1 VAREPIELIQSTPLV
16 LAVAFLLSACG
27 PVGVDLNP
35 SFDDSS
41 TRIAQPDE
49 YTSALFSNSEFVSV
63 NNGAAWDT
71 SSSFTLLF
79 EDGEFVAGDREMVEQ
94 ANWRSATDVFPSEC
108 ESEYAWRA
116 TKVDSQESK
125 GLWGMVVNLSAIEMT
140 PRDFN
145 KSIASVAAQ
154 YIFVY
159 SSSSLAEQAFSEIS
173 QNMELCSSGV
183 RALLSDGDLLDMTV
197 SEAPSD
203 SFKYFTQG
211 KYTLRH
217 ASGELQSLD
226 LFIRAGHVVHYFK
239 IFINDLRLDSKS
251 KWKQLDEFVNQPLQR
266 SCFIQ
271 ALDCSD
277 FSFQAVTGEK

>member
-1 VAREPIELIQSTPLV
+1 MAKKPIALTKSTLLI
-16 LAVAFLLSACG
+16 LAIAFLLSGCG
-27 PVGVDLNP
+27 TFGVDLDP
-35 SFDDSS
+35 RSEESS
-41 TRIAQPDE
+41 TKVAQPE
-49 YTSALFSNSEFVSV
+49 EFSSALFSNSEFVTV

-79 EDGEFVAGDREMVEQ
+79 EDSEFLAGDRDMVEQ
-94 ANWRSATDVFPSEC
+94 ANWRSATDIFPSVC
-108 ESEYAWRA
+108 EAEYSWRA

-125 GLWGMVVNLSAIEMT
+125 GLWGMVVNLSTIEMT

-159 SSSSLAEQAFSEIS
+159 SNPSLAEQAFDEIS
-173 QNMELCSSGV
+173 RNMELCSSGV
-183 RALLSDGDLLDMTV
+183 RALLSDGNLLDMTV

-203 SFKYFTQG
+203 SFRYFTQG
-211 KYTLRH
+211 DYTLRH

-226 LFIRAGHVVHYFK
+226 LFIQAGQVVHYFK

-251 KWKQLDEFVNQPLQR
+251 KWKQLNEFVNQPIQR
-266 SCFIQ
+266 SCSIQ
-271 ALDCSD
+271 SLKCSD
-277 FSFQAVTGEK
+277 FAFQELTGQR

>member
-1 VAREPIELIQSTPLV
+1 M
-16 LAVAFLLSACG
+16 
-27 PVGVDLNP
+27 DLDP
-35 SFDDSS
+35 RSEESS
-41 TRIAQPDE
+41 TKVAQPE
-49 YTSALFSNSEFVSV
+49 EFSSALFSNSEFVTV

-79 EDGEFVAGDREMVEQ
+79 EDSEFLAGDRDMVEQ
-94 ANWRSATDVFPSEC
+94 ANWRSATDIFPSVC
-108 ESEYAWRA
+108 EAEYSWRA

-125 GLWGMVVNLSAIEMT
+125 GLWGMVVNLSVIEMT
-140 PRDFN
+140 SRDFN
-145 KSIASVAAQ
+145 KSKASVAAQ
-154 YIFVY
+154 YISVY
-159 SSSSLAEQAFSEIS
+159 SSPSLAEQAFGEIS
-173 QNMELCSSGV
+173 QNIELCSSGV
-183 RALLSDGDLLDMTV
+183 RALLSDGSLLDLAV

-203 SFKYFTQG
+203 SFRYFTYG
-211 KYTLRH
+211 EYALRH